1 MTSSDR
7 KDSQGQTTGPPS
19 SPTPEKPLVLF
30 TVRLIYVVLMITASV
45 LPFAGVAGENPLH
58 MPLLDSLAPF
68 LTTIAVATVI
78 VLLDLRTPRKQL
90 SVVVAMYLAILAG
103 LLAAIAIAA
112 LIDLIANVWQLP
124 ESSIV
129 LKYLTLL
136 KLATGITICYLA
148 VSIVLTTRDD
158 IRLVIPYVEF
168 SKQTRG
174 IRPML
179 LDTSILIDGRFNSF
193 CKSGFLDAPVV
204 VPRFVIEE
212 LHRLADS
219 SDRIKRERGR
229 RGLDNLQRLQE
240 SHDAKVTIEDAE
252 SAQGMVDQELID
264 LAQKEQFRL
273 VSTDSNL
280 IRVAEI
286 RAVPTLNL
294 HDLASV
300 MQGQAVPGDT
310 LVLEILRAGET
321 KGQGI
326 SYLPDGTMVVVEDG
340 ADFIG
345 RTIEVTVSNMLQ
357 TSAGRMVFAKAQ
369 PASSGT

>member
-7 KDSQGQTTGPPS
+7 NDSRGPTLD
-19 SPTPEKPLVLF
+19 SPPNSAPEKPLVLF
-30 TVRLIYVVLMITASV
+30 TVRMIYMVLMITASI
-45 LPFAGVAGENPLH
+45 LPFAGVAGENPLQ

-124 ESSIV
+124 ESSIS

-136 KLATGITICYLA
+136 KLATGITLCYLA

-179 LDTSILIDGRFNSF
+179 LDTSILIDGRFNAF

-240 SHDAKVTIEDAE
+240 AREISMTIEEADSPE
-252 SAQGMVDQELID
+252 GMVDQELIAF
-264 LAQKEQFRL
+264 AQKEQLRL

-280 IRVAEI
+280 VRVAEI
-286 RAVPTLNL
+286 RKVPTLNL

-300 MQGQAVPGDT
+300 MQGQVAPGDT
-310 LVLEILRAGET
+310 MTLEILRGGET

-340 ADFIG
+340 GSFIG
-345 RTIEVTVSNMLQ
+345 QTLEVTVSNMLQ

-369 PASSGT
+369 PPSSET